1 MTVKWEKVENNK
13 VKLEIEVGAEEVNK
27 GLDLAFKKVVKD
39 VNVPGFRKGKVPRV
53 IFEQKFGVE
62 ALFNDALDIIM
73 PEAYDKAVTEA
84 GIVPVSKPDVEVED
98 MGKNKP
104 LRFTATVFVKP
115 EVVLGEY
122 KGLELK
128 EEKEFEIADED
139 IDRELEVYRQRNT
152 QLEVIEDGEVEN
164 GDTTK
169 IDFEGFKD
177 GVAFAGGKGEDY
189 PLEIGSNSF
198 IPGFEEQMVGMKLG
212 EEKNIDVSFPAEYH
226 AEELAGA
233 PVTFKVKVNEIK
245 RKVVPAIDDELA
257 KDVSEFET
265 LEELKEDI
273 KNKVIERKAVEA
285 EQYKRE
291 LVVSKAIENATVD
304 IPEPMIEEEVQRM
317 VGDFGRDLQYQG
329 MNMDMYMQYTGQTV
343 ELLES
348 QFREGAERRVNSQ
361 LVLEAIVAAENIVP
375 TESEIDAEIDMIAVT
390 YKKQPEEVRALIEA
404 QGNMEAAKSEIALRK
419 AVDFLVE
426 NSTFIK
432 E

>member
-212 EEKNIDVSFPAEYH
+212 EEKDIDVSFPAEYH

>member
-13 VKLEIEVGAEEVNK
+13 VKLEIEVSADEVNK

-62 ALFNDALDIIM
+62 ALFNDALEFIL

-84 GIVPVSKPDVEVED
+84 GIVPVGKPDVEVDD

-104 LRFTATVFVKP
+104 LLFTATVFVKP
-115 EVVLGEY
+115 EVVLGDY

-128 EEKEFEIADED
+128 EEKEFEVADED

-152 QLEVIEDGEVEN
+152 QLEVIEDGEVQN

-212 EEKNIDVSFPAEYH
+212 EEKDLDVTFPEEYH
-226 AEELAGA
+226 AAELAGA

-273 KNKVIERKAVEA
+273 KNKLIDRKAAEK

-291 LVVSKAIENATVD
+291 LAVSKAIENATVD
-304 IPEPMIEEEVQRM
+304 IPEPMVEEEVQRM
-317 VGDFGRDLQYQG
+317 VEDFGRDLQYQG

-343 ELLES
+343 ELLQS

-375 TESEIDAEIDMIAVT
+375 TEEDIEAEIDMIAIT

-404 QGNMEAAKSEIALRK
+404 QGNMQAARNEIALRK
-419 AVDFLVE
+419 AVDFLVA
-426 NSTFIK
+426 NNTFI
-432 E
+432 